1 VLLAHCWCPGGS
13 PPDDSHLTCCC
24 HGCALLQGMAL
35 RGGARATALPRCGLT
50 AAMHGQCTMPQLR
63 PGALLWSA
71 RWARVVWQQRLGS
84 LWKRMLL
91 RCAAL

>member
-1 VLLAHCWCPGGS
+1 MDELIKTYTADIDLL
-13 PPDDSHLTCCC
+13 LTEVC
-24 HGCALLQGMAL
+24 M
-35 RGGARATALPRCGLT
+35 T